1 MQSINLLYR
10 RDMMKS
16 QPNKKRVTKKTSIR
30 KNSSALSKEWELLS
44 KRLALVI
51 ADLEE
56 DEYLI
61 ISEKVRKIYVQFSA
75 QGYYGMRMEAIG
87 NEFLDPADRL
97 AKDAQQTMR
106 SMGWRLPTYKKAKV
120 DSEPPVGSCNYYID
134 ADKPVSFAQL
144 AAVAVQSLQH
154 VYCTRHPGVLQ
165 YKAFGPDGYSIRFP
179 TLGLKKE
186 VTSDAIQ
193 NTKEPL
199 KGYNEF
205 ISGLSREQIENL
217 SNEDILELAIER
229 PNHPGQFGFLL
240 KLEYF
245 RSEEH
250 LAETMKVLLER
261 LAKAKNDIPPSKG
274 TKSH

>member
-1 MQSINLLYR
+1 MQSTNLLYG
-10 RDMMKS
+10 RDVMKS
-16 QPNKKRVTKKTSIR
+16 QSNKKRVTKKTAII
-30 KNSSALSKEWELLS
+30 KNSSALSREWELFG

-61 ISEKVRKIYVQFSA
+61 ISEKRRKIYVQFSA
-75 QGYYGMRMEAIG
+75 QGYYGMRMEAIA

-97 AKDAQQTMR
+97 TRDALRTLR
-106 SMGWRLPTYKKAKV
+106 SLGWRLPTYKRAKV

-134 ADKPVSFAQL
+134 ADKPVSFSQL
-144 AAVAVQSLQH
+144 AAVAVQTLQY
-154 VYCTRHPGVLQ
+154 VYCTRHPGALQ
-165 YKAFGPDGYSIRFP
+165 YRAFGDDGHSIRFP

-186 VTSDAIQ
+186 VTGDASQ
-193 NTKEPL
+193 KTEDPL

-205 ISGLSREQIENL
+205 ISGLSRVQIENL
-217 SNEDILELAIER
+217 SNEDILQLAIER

-245 RSEEH
+245 RSDEH
-250 LAETMKVLLER
+250 LAETMNALLER
-261 LAKAKNDIPPSKG
+261 LAKAQKDIPPTKG
-274 TKSH
+274 TRSN